1 MEKPSPMWSAIGLVA
16 ALLLACVGMPWVYF
30 IRDYEYVQGT
40 ARAVQDTGVL
50 AAQAL
55 VWGLI
60 GLLALA
66 ATWGAVIT
74 VGLFTRWASPRARES
89 ATKIAIARAA
99 WPELPEGLHSFSLR
113 EPARHEL
120 EPARLT
126 PIIDAEPAPA
136 ALPAPA
142 LPTAR
147 PGRPL
152 LQQLD
157 EAGLVNRSGHQLLIG
172 EENGVPI
179 YIDSRQAGVVAVG
192 GAPAS
197 GKSSTVMSLL
207 AQAALMRWGIVVCD
221 PFPHKPD
228 GVLKRSEA
236 LGGAVIKRASSPQ
249 EIDAAIRWVDGIG
262 RRRLN
267 GEPWRA
273 PLILV
278 IEEFSNLVI
287 RKELPQETI
296 NLLPAMG
303 MAYRSAGIIIIPIG
317 HIWKASLLGGAQL
330 GAVLRQVATHTI
342 VHRLA
347 PDAAELLLPI
357 GSDINPAT
365 LPSGVALVTGPDGI
379 YRVTVPWITLDDM
392 AYASAAAAQP
402 APQAP
407 PPLPS
412 WQPPTAPAPAPAA
425 ALPSPGG
432 PAPVPETVRL
442 DPRLDEQIL
451 DLLAE
456 AGELDAAQIAAQLG
470 AAPGSVRNRLAAL
483 RADGVVSTRS
493 EGRRFV
499 YSLLRRAAAA

>member
-1 MEKPSPMWSAIGLVA
+1 METKPNPMWSAIGLVA

-50 AAQAL
+50 LAQAL
-55 VWGLI
+55 TYGVI
-60 GLLALA
+60 GLLILA
-66 ATWGAVIT
+66 ATWGAVVT

-99 WPELPEGLHSFSLR
+99 WPELPDGLHSFTLR

-120 EPARLT
+120 EPARL
-126 PIIDAEPAPA
+126 PVIDAEPAPA

-142 LPTAR
+142 LPQAR

-236 LGGAVIKRASSPQ
+236 LGSAVIKRASSPQ
-249 EIDAAIRWVDGIG
+249 EIDAAIRWVDGVG

-287 RKELPQETI
+287 RKELPPETVA
-296 NLLPAMG
+296 LLPAMG

-317 HIWKASLLGGAQL
+317 HIWKSALLGGAQL

-379 YRVTVPWITLDDM
+379 YRVTVPWISLDDM
-392 AYASAAAAQP
+392 AYASAAATQQGAP
-402 APQAP
+402 AL
-407 PPLPS
+407 PPLATT
-412 WQPPTAPAPAPAA
+412 WHAPAPAA
-425 ALPSPGG
+425 PP
-432 PAPVPETVRL
+432 PAPPPAAAPAAETARL

-451 DLLAE
+451 DLLAQSS
-456 AGELDAAQIAAQLG
+456 ELDAAEIAEGVG
-470 AAPGSVRNRLAAL
+470 ANPGTVRNRLAAL
-483 RADGVVSTRS
+483 KADGLLATRTDR
-493 EGRRFV
+493 RRFV
-499 YSLLRRAAAA
+499 YSLLRRSAAA